1 MNQNTNIP
9 TVKPQSQTAASARS
23 SGQRSLTD
31 WKRSPASR
39 EVPLS
44 PPANDPPAQPQTA
57 PPPIDFQP
65 QQPVPAP
72 RPTTARRIVVPKSM
86 HLEPP
91 QPLSAINDDPVFAE
105 DAAGTIIG
113 VSAECMKKWRQ
124 RGQGPDYVQYGVGG
138 PVRYALSALMAY
150 RAAHT
155 VRVKGNK

>member
-1 MNQNTNIP
+1 
-9 TVKPQSQTAASARS
+9 
-23 SGQRSLTD
+23 
-31 WKRSPASR
+31 
-39 EVPLS
+39 
-44 PPANDPPAQPQTA
+44 
-57 PPPIDFQP
+57 
-65 QQPVPAP
+65 
-72 RPTTARRIVVPKSM
+72 M